1 MFEMNWYMYLEVNS
15 NIYAHMFS
23 NMNDKKLID
32 EFRLRDIKRKYLL
45 DSYKRHLL
53 TLLSNE
59 SLLELPKEEMI
70 N

>member
-1 MFEMNWYMYLEVNS
+1 MNRYMCLEVNS

-23 NMNDKKLID
+23 KMNDKKLID

-53 TLLSNE
+53 ILLSNE
-59 SLLELPKEEMI
+59 SLLKLPKEEMI